1 MDKKEKLKKIINKI
15 LTEENLT
22 PMDLITMK
30 PDELKNK
37 INQAVRLNKP
47 IVDKAFQD
55 LRSNSTT
62 I

>member
-1 MDKKEKLKKIINKI
+1 
-15 LTEENLT
+15 
-22 PMDLITMK
+22 MDLITMK